1 MKVNEFFKQHPR
13 LSAALCGGAAGVA
26 NGMLGAGGGMLL
38 IPLMRLF
45 RLSDDRELFAT
56 AIAVMLPISLVTFLI
71 YLCRGSVDVLLAL
84 PYCIGGLAGGL
95 LGGLFY
101 RKIPT
106 KWLHRALGVFILW
119 GGIRLLL

>member
-1 MKVNEFFKQHPR
+1 MNVNVFFKQHPR

-38 IPLMRLF
+38 IPLMRLLH
-45 RLSDDRELFAT
+45 LSDDRELFAT

-71 YLCRGSVDVLLAL
+71 YLCRGTVDVLLAL